1 MNSYTREPAVA
12 GAFYPADTNTL
23 KNEVTHLL
31 AETHATA
38 EIMPKAIIVPH
49 AGYIYSGPVAAPAY
63 HSLIQYKDQ
72 IKRVVLLGPSH
83 RVAVNGLALSSANF
97 FATPLGN
104 IPIDQNAIN
113 MLAHQRGI
121 DIIEQAHLYEHS
133 LEVHLPFL
141 QTVLD
146 DFQLVPIVVG
156 DAAPELVATVL
167 EELLTDDATIC
178 VTSTDLSHFHD
189 YDTAQ
194 KLDNATSESIV
205 NLDYKNIG
213 YEDAC
218 GRNPL
223 NGLLYWAKMHHYKV
237 TQLDVRNSGDTA
249 GSRDRVVGYGSYLV
263 S

>member
-1 MNSYTREPAVA
+1 MNTYTREPAVA
-12 GAFYPADTNTL
+12 GAFYPADMDTL
-23 KNEVTHLL
+23 KSEVNHLL
-31 AETHATA
+31 AETKTTSAT
-38 EIMPKAIIVPH
+38 MPKAIIVPH

-63 HSLIQYKDQ
+63 HTLIEYKDQ

-83 RVAVNGLALSSANF
+83 RVAVNGLALSSATY

-104 IPIDQNAIN
+104 IPIDQQAVS
-113 MLAHQRGI
+113 MLANQRGI
-121 DIIEQAHLYEHS
+121 EVIEQAHLYEHS

-141 QTVLD
+141 QTVLG

-156 DAAPELVATVL
+156 EAPPELVATVL
-167 EELLTDDATIC
+167 EELLTDDSTIC

-189 YDTAQ
+189 YTTAQ
-194 KLDNATSESIV
+194 KLDTATSKSIV
-205 NLDYKNIG
+205 ELDYKKIG

-237 TQLDVRNSGDTA
+237 TQLDVRNSGDTS
-249 GSRDRVVGYGSYLV
+249 GSKDRVVGYGSYLV
-263 S
+263 N

>member
-1 MNSYTREPAVA
+1 MNTYTREPAVA

-23 KNEVTHLL
+23 KTEVNYLL
-31 AETHATA
+31 AETQATTDTF
-38 EIMPKAIIVPH
+38 PRAIIVPH
-49 AGYIYSGPVAAPAY
+49 AGYIYSGPVAATAY
-63 HSLIQYKDQ
+63 HTLLQYKDR

-83 RVAVNGLALSSANF
+83 RVAVKGLALSNATF

-104 IPIDQNAIN
+104 IPVDQAANKMLVHHSDIN
-113 MLAHQRGI
+113 VV
-121 DIIEQAHLYEHS
+121 EEAHLYEHS

-146 DFQLVPIVVG
+146 DFILIPIVVG
-156 DAAPELVATVL
+156 DAPPERVATVL
-167 EELLTDDATIC
+167 EELMADDATIC

-189 YDTAQ
+189 YATAK
-194 KLDNATSESIV
+194 KLDNATSQSIV
-205 NLDYKNIG
+205 NMDYKNIG
-213 YEDAC
+213 FEDAC

-223 NGLLYWAKMHHYKV
+223 NGVLYWARMHHYKV

-249 GSRDRVVGYGSYLV
+249 GSMDRVVGYGSYLI

>member
-1 MNSYTREPAVA
+1 MNTYTREPAVA
-12 GAFYPADTNTL
+12 GAFYPADTDTL
-23 KNEVTHLL
+23 KSEVNHLL
-31 AETHATA
+31 TETKTTSAT
-38 EIMPKAIIVPH
+38 MPKAIIVPH

-63 HSLIQYKDQ
+63 HALIEYKDQ

-83 RVAVNGLALSSANF
+83 RVAVNGLALSSANY

-104 IPIDQNAIN
+104 IPIDQQAVS
-113 MLAHQRGI
+113 MLANQRGI
-121 DIIEQAHLYEHS
+121 EVIEQAHLYEHS

-146 DFQLVPIVVG
+146 DFKLVPIVVG
-156 DAAPELVATVL
+156 EAPPELVATVL
-167 EELLTDDATIC
+167 EELLTDDSTIC

-189 YDTAQ
+189 YATAQ
-194 KLDNATSESIV
+194 KLDTATSKSIV
-205 NLDYKNIG
+205 ELDYKRIG

-237 TQLDVRNSGDTA
+237 TQLDLRNSGDTS
-249 GSRDRVVGYGSYLV
+249 GSKDRVVGYGSYLV